1 MLHLALNLF
10 FKISKIYKKLL
21 RCVSH
26 PSAHRRHL
34 MPRKPDINSLMV
46 HFTLPLA
53 VAANNIGIGTSTAKR
68 LCRKHGIF
76 KWPHR
81 RMASLKRLVSVLP
94 DVSHEKI
101 LAKEIF
107 DTICEKHARSYV
119 DMLMYIDDVWPRV
132 EAIEINNLS
141 NTSAQHLNESM
152 RETHTTSEASINIE
166 IENWW
171 MNPYKEKFE
180 AASFLDEI
188 RVHPISHTSL
198 ETHLAIERE
207 RLRILLG

>member
-1 MLHLALNLF
+1 MSH
-10 FKISKIYKKLL
+10 IY
-21 RCVSH
+21 
-26 PSAHRRHL
+26 PAHRRHI

-53 VAANNIGIGTSTAKR
+53 EAANNIGIGTSTAKR

-76 KWPHR
+76 KWPHK

-94 DVSHEKI
+94 DLSHEKI

-107 DTICEKHARSYV
+107 DTICEKHARSYL

-141 NTSAQHLNESM
+141 NTSAQYFSKSKQVSRNESM
-152 RETHTTSEASINIE
+152 RETHTT
-166 IENWW
+166 
-171 MNPYKEKFE
+171 
-180 AASFLDEI
+180 L
-188 RVHPISHTSL
+188 SHTSL

-207 RLRILLG
+207 RLRLYLGG

>member
-1 MLHLALNLF
+1 
-10 FKISKIYKKLL
+10 
-21 RCVSH
+21 
-26 PSAHRRHL
+26 
-34 MPRKPDINSLMV
+34 MV

-53 VAANNIGIGTSTAKR
+53 EAANNIGIGTSTAKR

-76 KWPHR
+76 KWPHK

-94 DVSHEKI
+94 DLSHEKI

-107 DTICEKHARSYV
+107 DTICEKHARSYL

-141 NTSAQHLNESM
+141 NTSAQYFSKSKQVSRNESM
-152 RETHTTSEASINIE
+152 RETHTT
-166 IENWW
+166 
-171 MNPYKEKFE
+171 
-180 AASFLDEI
+180 L
-188 RVHPISHTSL
+188 SHTSL

-207 RLRILLG
+207 RLRLYLGG

>member
-1 MLHLALNLF
+1 
-10 FKISKIYKKLL
+10 
-21 RCVSH
+21 
-26 PSAHRRHL
+26 
-34 MPRKPDINSLMV
+34 MV

-53 VAANNIGIGTSTAKR
+53 EAANNIGIGTSTAKR

-141 NTSAQHLNESM
+141 NTSAQYFSKNKQAM
-152 RETHTTSEASINIE
+152 RKTHTTSEASINIE

-171 MNPYKEKFE
+171 TNPYKEEIE

-188 RVHPISHTSL
+188 RVYPISHTSL